1 MKYDIA
7 ENYLVSVKQKSLLKA
22 DDIALVLSNET
33 LVPVVTTIS
42 PYGHVHRLY
51 SGMNV
56 SVIMCQKPNC
66 VVCFLTNIK
75 LIYF

>member
-22 DDIALVLSNET
+22 DSALVLSNET

-51 SGMNV
+51 SDMNV

-75 LIYF
+75 LIYL